1 MNDRAPSPA
10 AFALLECA
18 FHVLWVMYCSC
29 FGLMGS
35 LLATRLGGVDED
47 LLTLAIFV
55 ASVLVVAPVAQKM
68 GGLSMNPANETAL
81 LAAGKIGIK
90 EAAVRVPATMVGG
103 TLGAGMLLSIL
114 PQEYVNFVP
123 TPSLKP
129 GVTLAV
135 GFAVE
140 LLLSFVN
147 NFILLLCM
155 GRPGRFFQLFP
166 LGITLASLVLF
177 QAYTGPMMNP
187 ALGFSWGYH
196 LNNVHDVETQL
207 VYIGAP
213 LVGAFSAGVAWKMA
227 ARPMKTGRIKD
238 KRGRED

>member
-1 MNDRAPSPA
+1 MDARAPSPA
-10 AFALLECA
+10 ALALLECA

-29 FGLMGS
+29 FGLLGS
-35 LLATRLGGVDED
+35 LLATRLGGVGEE

-55 ASVLVVAPVAQKM
+55 VSVLLVAPIAQKL
-68 GGLSMNPANETAL
+68 GGLSMNPANETAIF
-81 LAAGKIGIK
+81 AAGKIGIK

-114 PQEYVNFVP
+114 PEEYISFVP
-123 TPSLKP
+123 TPTLKP
-129 GVTLAV
+129 GVTLAL

-140 LLLSFVN
+140 FLLSFAN
-147 NFILLLCM
+147 NLILLLCM
-155 GRPGRFFQLFP
+155 GKPGRLFQLFP

-196 LNNVHDVETQL
+196 LKSMHDVETQL

-213 LVGAFSAGVAWKMA
+213 LVGAFAAGVVWKTFA
-227 ARPMKTGRIKD
+227 SPTKK
-238 KRGRED
+238 GRERGKKTM